1 MCGWRERRIVIWSR
15 GWWRRECCLKGT
27 PHIWVTCDS
36 EGRRTVVV
44 NEDGS
49 LVEPKPPSG
58 VAVLVENRLRIWR
71 YGELEFE

>member
-1 MCGWRERRIVIWSR
+1 M
-15 GWWRRECCLKGT
+15 
-27 PHIWVTCDS
+27 
-36 EGRRTVVV
+36 VV